1 MTNLNELDSIGIV
14 LINYHSE
21 IETVKYIKN
30 ELSHIKY
37 NSKIVIVNNSNSDK
51 SKELL
56 NKNLAIEGLT
66 DLLDTSIFIITKN
79 QNLGY
84 AKANN
89 FGALFLKENF
99 NPDYILFSNS
109 DIVLKDNDVVDVLIN
124 KLKTLPDDVAVIGP
138 RVVGLNGKD
147 QSPHPKISFK
157 RYFAWRLFPFLRGRF
172 NALKKNSVNHEET
185 DPKEGYCYWVSGC
198 FMLVK
203 SKAFFEV
210 NMFDNHTFLYGE
222 ESILAERLKTI
233 NKFMYIFPEL
243 EIIHFEGGT
252 TKKSEPSEKLNQ
264 FLQASTYYYY
274 NKYMGVSKIFV
285 NILKKIDRF

>member
-1 MTNLNELDSIGIV
+1 MNSIGII
-14 LINYHSE
+14 LINYNSE
-21 IETVKYIKN
+21 LEIVKFIKN
-30 ELSHIKY
+30 ELSHINY
-37 NSKIVIVNNSNSDK
+37 NNKIVIVNNSNSVE
-51 SKELL
+51 SKKTLVD
-56 NKNLAIEGLT
+56 NLEKESLI

-79 QNLGY
+79 ENLGY

-89 FGALFLKENF
+89 FGALFLKEKF
-99 NPDYILFSNS
+99 NPEYILFSNT
-109 DIVLKDNDVVDVLIN
+109 DITFKDKNVIEVLVN

-138 RVVGLNGKD
+138 RVLGLDGKD

-172 NALKKNSVNHEET
+172 NALKKNSDNHEET
-185 DPKEGYCYWVSGC
+185 EPKEGYCYWVSGC

-203 SKAFFEV
+203 RKAFFEV
-210 NMFDNHTFLYGE
+210 NMFDDHTFLYGE

-274 NKYMGVSKIFV
+274 NKHMGAPMFLINV
-285 NILKKIDRF
+285 LKFLDEIKK